1 MGCGDILG
9 SGAEGKEFPQLRKG
23 TGAALSKGGSWKITE
38 VGAGRIWD
46 IREPQ
51 AQGWGSGEVTER
63 G

>member
-1 MGCGDILG
+1 MG